1 MKKTD
6 VDFMLTL
13 ANLMSKLEQ
22 GESCAEQLQEIAKM
36 SDENKD
42 SITHQLMD
50 RIASREE
57 LMYVSGVP
65 AIGYLDADYVQDFA
79 QAMSAK
85 QTDVSQKQ
93 DFIHILSRTT
103 PYGKTM
109 MEDVFWK
116 NLTMAA
122 INMKDNELLA
132 QFIRKVE
139 QLRDSAEE

>member
-57 LMYVSGVP
+57 LMYVDAVL

-85 QTDVSQKQ
+85 QTDISQKQ
-93 DFIHILSRTT
+93 ELVRKVLSRST

-109 MEDVFWK
+109 ILEKPD
-116 NLTMAA
+116 
-122 INMKDNELLA
+122 DGCH
-132 QFIRKVE
+132 
-139 QLRDSAEE
+139 

>member
-36 SDENKD
+36 SDENKE

-57 LMYVSGVP
+57 LMYVDAVL

-85 QTDVSQKQ
+85 PDRR
-93 DFIHILSRTT
+93 L
-103 PYGKTM
+103 PKTGTCPQGT
-109 MEDVFWK
+109 FP
-116 NLTMAA
+116 NHP
-122 INMKDNELLA
+122 
-132 QFIRKVE
+132 IR
-139 QLRDSAEE
+139 